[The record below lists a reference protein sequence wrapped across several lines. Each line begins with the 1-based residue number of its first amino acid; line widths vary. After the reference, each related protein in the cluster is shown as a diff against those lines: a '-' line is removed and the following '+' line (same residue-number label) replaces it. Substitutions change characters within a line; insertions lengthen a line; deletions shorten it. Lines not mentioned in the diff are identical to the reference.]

1 MKGAIGIL
9 LIVSGFMVGYL
20 VLIGKLPTGNTAVPQ
35 TGLIEQGPLASGGTS
50 GGALTTGVGGG
61 LMTTRGFKF

>member
-20 VLIGKLPTGNTAVPQ
+20 VLIGKLPTSSTAIPQ
-35 TGLIEQGPLASGGTS
+35 TGLIEQGPLANGGTS
-50 GGALTTGVGGG
+50 GGSLTTGVGGG
-61 LMTTRGFKF
+61 LMTTRGLKF